1 MGKVRKQKQKAPRV
15 DPVGLDSAI
24 AELQHGMDQEE
35 FANGKESGAVE
46 TMMAQLQ
53 SVNIEDKV
61 CGCHALARH
70 ASNPQFVK
78 SALEAQVARCCAP
91 FLLENDPVLRLA
103 AVGALKNL
111 SSHHPDTAEGLVGQD
126 MMTPLSVFLTS
137 LPNNW
142 RPNCSNKEDP
152 LTPTLVQAL
161 DLLWNLV
168 EASPTALQMFNER
181 GLVEVVSRLA
191 SPNLHHPALL
201 QAALSCLASATESN
215 PPANQALQGQVQD
228 FLQLCS
234 NGPSLLARA
243 TASILVIHLHGNAI
257 FSSPSFAA
265 ILEVSSLALSS
276 DPCSTLASVA
286 KIGGEGEDDDGGM
299 EVVENKVEDRRE
311 EAGVK
316 VAQDILAAQHT
327 ALELLVNLTGLGDEE
342 DGDDWDDDDVED
354 DFEDEEEMEGHKE
367 RKVEANPVLVE
378 AIVSKGLPQRVAA
391 LASDLPDETRLFLI
405 KRRGG
410 KDLISQHTA
419 LRTRALLCLSNLIE
433 VLSIEEQGGATN
445 LHSTWTHLGT
455 LCLPAAT
462 DFGEELQE
470 AATAALRA
478 ATSKMCAEPEGRKLF
493 HLNASDLK
501 QILDLYTSLGV
512 ASTRANIVQVVG
524 EIAGVAA
531 LAVGDTTSQ
540 EVLAGLANWLLET
553 GAKDQALVVAGEALD
568 KFIDV
573 FSEDDQDALF
583 ARLGLL
589 QKTKHALNAFK
600 IRLDQEKGQLGSA
613 LSLLKQVRTNLQRFV
628 KYKQKRPLIAGKS

>member
-1 MGKVRKQKQKAPRV
+1 
-15 DPVGLDSAI
+15 
-24 AELQHGMDQEE
+24 
-35 FANGKESGAVE
+35 
-46 TMMAQLQ
+46 
-53 SVNIEDKV
+53 
-61 CGCHALARH
+61 
-70 ASNPQFVK
+70 
-78 SALEAQVARCCAP
+78 
-91 FLLENDPVLRLA
+91 
-103 AVGALKNL
+103 
-111 SSHHPDTAEGLVGQD
+111 
-126 MMTPLSVFLTS
+126 MMTPLSVFLSSLPLSS

-142 RPNCSNKEDP
+142 SPNCSNKEDP

-181 GLVEVVSRLA
+181 GLVDVVSRLA
-191 SPNLHHPALL
+191 SPDLHHPALL

-215 PPANQALQGQVQD
+215 PPAIQALQGQVQD

-265 ILEVSSLALSS
+265 ILKVSTLALSS

-286 KIGGEGEDDDGGM
+286 KIGGEKEDDDIGM

-342 DGDDWDDDDVED
+342 DGDDWDDEDLED
-354 DFEDEEEMEGHKE
+354 DFEDEEEMEGNQD
-367 RKVEANPVLVE
+367 RKVEVNPVLVE

-391 LASDLPDETRLFLI
+391 LASDLPDETRLTLS

-455 LCLPAAT
+455 LCLSAAT
-462 DFGEELQE
+462 HLGEELLE

-553 GAKDQALVVAGEALD
+553 GAKDESLVVAGEALD

-573 FSEDDQDALF
+573 FSEDNQDALF

-589 QKTKHALNAFK
+589 QKTRHASNVFK
-600 IRLDQEKGQLGSA
+600 TRLEQEKREVGSA
-613 LSLLKQVRTNLQRFV
+613 LPLLKQVLSNLQRFV
-628 KYKQKRPLIAGKS
+628 KYKQRRPLIAGKS

>member
-1 MGKVRKQKQKAPRV
+1 MTP
-15 DPVGLDSAI
+15 L
-24 AELQHGMDQEE
+24 
-35 FANGKESGAVE
+35 
-46 TMMAQLQ
+46 
-53 SVNIEDKV
+53 SVP
-61 CGCHALARH
+61 
-70 ASNPQFVK
+70 SNPQFVK
-78 SALEAQVARCCAP
+78 SALHAQVARATAP

-126 MMTPLSVFLTS
+126 MMTPLSLFLTS
-137 LPNNW
+137 LPSNW
-142 RPNCSNKEDP
+142 SPNTSNSKEDP

-191 SPNLHHPALL
+191 SPDLHHPALL

-215 PPANQALQGQVQD
+215 PPAIQALQGQVQD

-243 TASILVIHLHGNAI
+243 TASILVIHLQGNAI

-286 KIGGEGEDDDGGM
+286 KIGGEEEDDDCGM

-342 DGDDWDDDDVED
+342 DGDDWDDEDLED
-354 DFEDEEEMEGHKE
+354 DFEDEEGMEGNKE

-391 LASDLPDETRLFLI
+391 LATDLPDETKFSLAR
-405 KRRGG
+405 RRGG
-410 KDLISQHTA
+410 KGLILQHVA
-419 LRTRALLCLSNLIE
+419 LRTRALLCLSNLTE
-433 VLSIEEQGGATN
+433 LLSLEEQGGAAN
-445 LHSTWTHLGT
+445 LHNTWTHLGS
-455 LCLPAAT
+455 LCLSAAT
-462 DFGEELQE
+462 NLGEELQE
-470 AATAALRA
+470 AVTAALRA
-478 ATSKMCAEPEGRKLF
+478 ATSKMCAEPEGRKLL

-531 LAVGDTTSQ
+531 LAVADTTSQ

-583 ARLGLL
+583 ARLNLL

-600 IRLDQEKGQLGSA
+600 TRLDQEKGQLGSA
-613 LSLLKQVRTNLQRFV
+613 LPLLKQVRTNLQRFV

>member
-1 MGKVRKQKQKAPRV
+1 MGKVRKHKQKAARV

-35 FANGKESGAVE
+35 LANGKETGAVE

-70 ASNPQFVK
+70 SSNPSFVK
-78 SALEAQVARCCAP
+78 AALQAQVARATAP

-126 MMTPLSVFLTS
+126 MMTTLSLFLTS
-137 LPNNW
+137 LPSNW
-142 RPNCSNKEDP
+142 RPNTSNSKEDP
-152 LTPTLVQAL
+152 VTAALVQAL

-191 SPNLHHPALL
+191 SPDLQHPSLL
-201 QAALSCLASATESN
+201 QAALSCLASATDSN
-215 PPANQALQGQVQD
+215 PPAIQALQGRAQD
-228 FLQLCS
+228 FLGLCS
-234 NGPSLLARA
+234 SNGASLLPRA
-243 TASILVIHLHGNAI
+243 TASILLIHLHGSAI
-257 FSSPSFAA
+257 FSSPSVFSA
-265 ILEVSSLALSS
+265 ILEVTSLALSS

-286 KIGGEGEDDDGGM
+286 KIEGDEEDEGM
-299 EVVENKVEDRRE
+299 EVENGGDGRE

-316 VAQDILAAQHT
+316 VAHDILAAQHT
-327 ALELLVNLTGLGDEE
+327 VLELLVNLTGLGDEE
-342 DGDDWDDDDVED
+342 EGGDCGWEDDEDLED
-354 DFEDEEEMEGHKE
+354 DFEDNDEEIEGDQE
-367 RKVEANPVLVE
+367 RRAVANPVLVE
-378 AIVSKGLPQRVAA
+378 AIVSRGLLARVAA
-391 LASDLPDETRLFLI
+391 MAGDLPEETRLSLT

-410 KDLISQHTA
+410 RDLLSQHTA
-419 LRTRALLCLSNLIE
+419 LRTRALLCLSNLTE
-433 VLSIEEQGGATN
+433 LLSLEEQGGAAN
-445 LHSTWTHLGT
+445 LHNTWTHLGS
-455 LCLPAAT
+455 LCLSAASQL
-462 DFGEELQE
+462 GEELQE

-478 ATSKMCAEPEGRKLF
+478 TTSKLCAEPEGRKLF

-501 QILDLYTSLGV
+501 QILDLYTRLGV

-524 EIAGVAA
+524 EVAGVAA

-540 EVLAGLANWLLET
+540 EVLAGLSNWLLET
-553 GAKDQALVVAGEALD
+553 GAKDESLVVAGEALD

-573 FSEDDQDALF
+573 FSEDTQDALF

-589 QKTKHALNAFK
+589 QKTRHALNAFK
-600 IRLDQEKGQLGSA
+600 
-613 LSLLKQVRTNLQRFV
+613 VR
-628 KYKQKRPLIAGKS
+628 

>member
-1 MGKVRKQKQKAPRV
+1 MGKVRKQKQKASRV

-35 FANGKESGAVE
+35 LANGKEAGAVE

-61 CGCHALARH
+61 CGCHTLSRH
-70 ASNPQFVK
+70 SSNPSFVGA
-78 SALEAQVARCCAP
+78 ALHAQVARATAP

-126 MMTPLSVFLTS
+126 MMTPLSLFLTS
-137 LPNNW
+137 LPSNW
-142 RPNCSNKEDP
+142 SPNTSNSKEDP
-152 LTPTLVQAL
+152 FTSALVQAL

-191 SPNLHHPALL
+191 SPHLHHPSLL
-201 QAALSCLASATESN
+201 QAALSCLASATDSN
-215 PPANQALQGQVQD
+215 PPAIQALQGRSQD
-228 FLQLCS
+228 FLELCS
-234 NGPSLLARA
+234 SGPSLLARA
-243 TASILVIHLHGNAI
+243 TASILLIHLHGSAI
-257 FSSPSFAA
+257 FSSPPAFSA
-265 ILEVSSLALSS
+265 ILEVASLALSS

-286 KIGGEGEDDDGGM
+286 KIGGDEEDEGM
-299 EVVENKVEDRRE
+299 EVENGGDGRE

-316 VAQDILAAQHT
+316 VAHDILAAQHT
-327 ALELLVNLTGLGDEE
+327 VLELLVNLTGLGDEE
-342 DGDDWDDDDVED
+342 EGGDCGWEDEEDLED
-354 DFEDEEEMEGHKE
+354 DFDEEVEEGQEK
-367 RKVEANPVLVE
+367 RVDANPVLVE
-378 AIVSKGLPQRVAA
+378 AIVSRGLLARVAA
-391 LASDLPDETRLFLI
+391 MAADLAEETRLSLS

-410 KDLISQHTA
+410 KDLLSQHTA
-419 LRTRALLCLSNLIE
+419 LRTRALLCLSNLTE
-433 VLSIEEQGGATN
+433 LLSLEEQGGASN
-445 LHSTWTHLGT
+445 LHNTWTHLGS
-455 LCLPAAT
+455 LCLSAASQL
-462 DFGEELQE
+462 GEDLQE

-478 ATSKMCAEPEGRKLF
+478 ATSKLCAEPEGRKLF

-501 QILDLYTSLGV
+501 QILDLYTRLGV

-524 EIAGVAA
+524 EVAGVAA

-540 EVLAGLANWLLET
+540 EVLAGLSNWLLET
-553 GAKDQALVVAGEALD
+553 GAKDESLVVSGEALD

-573 FSEDDQDALF
+573 FSEDTQDALF

-589 QKTKHALNAFK
+589 QKTRHALNAFK
-600 IRLDQEKGQLGSA
+600 VRLDQQKGQIGSA
-613 LSLLKQVRTNLQRFV
+613 LPLLKQVRSNLQRFV

>member
-1 MGKVRKQKQKAPRV
+1 
-15 DPVGLDSAI
+15 
-24 AELQHGMDQEE
+24 
-35 FANGKESGAVE
+35 
-46 TMMAQLQ
+46 
-53 SVNIEDKV
+53 
-61 CGCHALARH
+61 
-70 ASNPQFVK
+70 
-78 SALEAQVARCCAP
+78 
-91 FLLENDPVLRLA
+91 
-103 AVGALKNL
+103 
-111 SSHHPDTAEGLVGQD
+111 
-126 MMTPLSVFLTS
+126 MMTPLSVFLSSLPLSS

-142 RPNCSNKEDP
+142 SPNCSNKEDP

-181 GLVEVVSRLA
+181 GLVGIVSRLA
-191 SPNLHHPALL
+191 SPDLHHPALL

-215 PPANQALQGQVQD
+215 PPAIQALQGQVQD

-257 FSSPSFAA
+257 FSPPSFAA

-299 EVVENKVEDRRE
+299 EVVENKVEDKKE

-342 DGDDWDDDDVED
+342 DGDDWDDDDLED

-391 LASDLPDETRLFLI
+391 LASDLPEETRLSLS

-445 LHSTWTHLGT
+445 L
-455 LCLPAAT
+455 
-462 DFGEELQE
+462 GEELQE

-501 QILDLYTSLGV
+501 QILDLYTRLGV

-553 GAKDQALVVAGEALD
+553 GAKDQSLVVAGEALD

-573 FSEDDQDALF
+573 FSEDNQDALF

-589 QKTKHALNAFK
+589 QKTRHALNAFK
-600 IRLDQEKGQLGSA
+600 VRLDQQKGQIGSA
-613 LSLLKQVRTNLQRFV
+613 LPLLKQVRSNLQRFV